1 MDLDNENCSSDLLQ
15 FGDMEITS
23 FGNFFDLND
32 FQCLDFE
39 GFEDIEFKGFT
50 SLELENLNIDL

>member
-1 MDLDNENCSSDLLQ
+1 MDNDNENCSSDLLQ

-23 FGNFFDLND
+23 LGNFFDLND

-39 GFEDIEFKGFT
+39 GFEDILVRLRK
-50 SLELENLNIDL
+50 DL